1 MNIAPLLLAGLALV
15 STSVLATGDD
25 LDDWDNWQDELPT
38 PIESSWQ
45 PLSGFGQLAYG
56 SWLTNN
62 DILPLTNSLSELRL
76 RLETAYQ
83 ADTFEFK
90 FKLDALYDQAMSEF
104 KLQPRQ
110 VLLSGNFADVV
121 PLPALAAAPV
131 LNNLS
136 FKLGRQVVTWGTGDL
151 VFINDLFRK
160 DWRSFFNGRDDQ
172 YLKAPIDVVKL
183 SYFGQRLNLD
193 LIWQPRFVSDRYIDG
208 QRFSFY
214 DPLSQKIIVPSS
226 PLTSEQQ
233 PHGAIAARLYFTYHQ
248 ADIGIYVNHGYRGTP
263 IYRQHVSHQDINQQ
277 NSAFY
282 HPQLSTLGASIIS
295 PLAAG
300 LVNVELGYHDYESTD
315 QNAPSDQVRL
325 LVGYQQELQTR
336 LTMSGQFYL
345 EHDTDHQ
352 KQSTD
357 ASRQVL
363 TLGLTHRSANDKW
376 HATLFGFISP
386 NQHDSYAR
394 ASLRYR
400 ANDQLQLVL
409 GTNIFNGDAARF
421 FGQFQL
427 NNNAYLR
434 LTYYY

>member
-1 MNIAPLLLAGLALV
+1 MNIAPLLLAALALV
-15 STSVLATGDD
+15 SASAFATDD
-25 LDDWDNWQDELPT
+25 ALDDWDNWQDELPT
-38 PIESSWQ
+38 PIESSWH

-56 SWLTNN
+56 SWLTDN

-83 ADTFEFK
+83 SDTFEFK
-90 FKLDALYDQAMSEF
+90 FKLDALYDQAMSEL

-110 VLLSGNFADVV
+110 VLLSGNFGDVV
-121 PLPALAAAPV
+121 PALVTAPL

-136 FKLGRQVVTWGTGDL
+136 FKLGRQVLTWGTGDL

-172 YLKAPIDVVKL
+172 YLKAPIDALNL

-214 DPLSQKIIVPSS
+214 DPLSQQIIVPSS

-233 PHGAIAARLYFTYHQ
+233 SHGAIAARLYFTYHQ

-263 IYRQHVSHQDINQQ
+263 VSRQDINQQ
-277 NSAFY
+277 NSTFY
-282 HPQLSTLGASIIS
+282 HPELSTFGASIIK
-295 PLAAG
+295 PLATG
-300 LVNVELGYHDYESTD
+300 LINAELGYHNYKSNDS
-315 QNAPSDQVRL
+315 NAPSDQVRL
-325 LVGYQQELQTR
+325 LIGYQQELQAR

-345 EHDTDHQ
+345 EHDIDHQ

-400 ANDQLQLVL
+400 ANDQLQFVL